1 MRKYKFKHILL
12 ALILMILILTQPIS
26 AQDFMPLEDVEA
38 GMKGYGKTV
47 FSGTEVEEFPV
58 EIISVMRDRSLDEN
72 LILIKVGG
80 AQMEEYGGI
89 AAGMSGS
96 PIYVDDKLIGA
107 VGYGWNNSDHRYGL
121 VTPIER
127 MLGLFEHDNLSEDK
141 GEDIEEPLIDEEEN
155 SDNQIED
162 DGFENEDLENEKVG
176 DNEEENISLAENL
189 ARANSPIMVSG
200 IKGRALKRLENNLE
214 DLNLDV
220 ITSPGIREED
230 KAEETPEAGDSIAVQ
245 LVRGDISVATIGTLT
260 YVNQGKFLAFG
271 HPFTNRGEVNYLLSR
286 AYVNGVIPSSEQP
299 FKLGS
304 PYDRLI
310 GSVSQDRGA
319 GIAGRIDNYPRITP
333 LYISISENGELKK
346 EVTLQII
353 NDEYLFNSLAN
364 STALQ
369 AVDSALDRIGPGSA
383 NSKVKIMGRGL
394 PKLHVESTNM
404 YYSQNDIGSTS
415 LSDFSQ
421 LLELITTNPFKEV
434 NLIDIRL
441 ELDFEKSDSVALVQ
455 EAKVLNEEIYPGDEL
470 DIEVTL
476 HKYRDGTKT
485 KELSLKLPEDVEPGL
500 ATLFVDGGYTG
511 ETVRAEDN
519 GQTES
524 EGGLNE
530 AEIAGYKDFES
541 MLEDYLDSPDN
552 NDIILQLYPAYGGG
566 EYLESSP
573 EAPEEAPAPED
584 DKPRQDREENPQ
596 AAKGE
601 EVPQEMEEA
610 EEEIKERYETDYVL
624 EGSLNL
630 DIEIL
635 EKPEESEEDTEEETE
650 EETGEESENTEAE
663 EDEKTAAE
671 DEAGSSQ

>member
-1 MRKYKFKHILL
+1 MRKYKIKHLLL
-12 ALILMILILTQPIS
+12 ALILIILIFSQAAS
-26 AQDFMPLEDVEA
+26 AQDFMFLEDVEA
-38 GMKGYGKTV
+38 GMSGYGKTV

-58 EIISVMRDRSLDEN
+58 EIISVMRDRSLNED

-80 AQMEEYGGI
+80 EKMEQYGGI

-107 VGYGWNNSDHRYGL
+107 IGYGWNYSDHRYGL
-121 VTPIER
+121 VTPIGR
-127 MLGLFEHDNLSEDK
+127 MLELLEYKNLLNNGIENDLIEDEEIEDK
-141 GEDIEEPLIDEEEN
+141 ELENNEVEDI
-155 SDNQIED
+155 
-162 DGFENEDLENEKVG
+162 
-176 DNEEENISLAENL
+176 SLGKKIV
-189 ARANSPIMVSG
+189 RANSPIMVSG

-230 KAEETPEAGDSIAVQ
+230 KIESSPKAGDSIAVQ
-245 LVRGDISVATIGTLT
+245 LVRGDISVASIGTLT
-260 YVNQGKFLAFG
+260 YVDQGKFLAFG
-271 HPFTNRGEVNYLLSR
+271 HPFTNRGEVDYLLSR
-286 AYVNGVIPSSEQP
+286 AYINGVIPSSQQP

-333 LYISISENGELKK
+333 LYISISEDGELKK

-353 NDEYLFNSLAN
+353 NDKYLFNSLAN

-383 NSKVKIMGRGL
+383 RSTLRIMGRGL

-404 YYSQNDIGSTS
+404 YYSQNDIGSMS
-415 LSDFSQ
+415 LYDFSQ
-421 LLELITTNPFKEV
+421 LLDLITTNPFKEV

-441 ELDFEKSDSVALVQ
+441 ELDFEKTDSVALVQ

-470 DIEVTL
+470 NVEVTL

-485 KELSLKLPEDVEPGL
+485 KELKLKLPEDVEPGL

-511 ETVRAEDN
+511 ETVRAESN
-519 GQTES
+519 GQTQS
-524 EGGLNE
+524 DGGLNE
-530 AEIAGYKDFES
+530 AEIAGYKNFES

-552 NDIILQLYPAYGGG
+552 NDLILQLYPSYGGG
-566 EYLESSP
+566 EYLESSQ
-573 EAPEEAPAPED
+573 EAPEDMPPTED
-584 DKPRQDREENPQ
+584 ETPIKDREESNPRQDKGAEPAQENQ
-596 AAKGE
+596 KDK
-601 EVPQEMEEA
+601 
-610 EEEIKERYETDYVL
+610 EEIKERYETDYVL

-630 DIEIL
+630 DLEIL
-635 EKPEESEEDTEEETE
+635 EKSGDGSAEQETE
-650 EETGEESENTEAE
+650 AGRNIENEDSEGS
-663 EDEKTAAE
+663 AA
-671 DEAGSSQ
+671 GN

>member
-1 MRKYKFKHILL
+1 MKKYKFKHLL
-12 ALILMILILTQPIS
+12 LTIILIILVLTPSIS
-26 AQDFMPLEDVEA
+26 AQDFMLLEDVES

-58 EIISVMRDRSLDEN
+58 EIISVMRERSLDEN

-80 AQMEEYGGI
+80 NKMEEHGGI

-127 MLGLFEHDNLSEDK
+127 MLDLFEHENILNES
-141 GEDIEEPLIDEEEN
+141 GEDVDNTPIEEDEKIDNDQEM
-155 SDNQIED
+155 
-162 DGFENEDLENEKVG
+162 
-176 DNEEENISLAENL
+176 DNEEIEDISLGKKIAK
-189 ARANSPIMVSG
+189 ANSPIMVNG
-200 IKGRALKRLENNLE
+200 IKGRALERLENNLE

-230 KAEETPEAGDSIAVQ
+230 KIESSPEAGDSVAVQ
-245 LVRGDISVATIGTLT
+245 LVRGDISVASVGTLT
-260 YVNQGKFLAFG
+260 YVDQGKFLAFG
-271 HPFTNRGEVNYLLSR
+271 HPFTNRGEVDYLLSR
-286 AYVNGVIPSSEQP
+286 AYINGVIPSSQQP

-319 GIAGRIDNYPRITP
+319 GVAGRIDKYPKITP
-333 LYISISENGELKK
+333 LYISISEDGELKK
-346 EVTLQII
+346 EVTLQIV

-383 NSKVKIMGRGL
+383 RSTVKVMGRGL
-394 PKLHVESTNM
+394 PKLRVESTNM
-404 YYSQNDIGSTS
+404 YYSQSDIGSTS

-421 LLELITTNPFKEV
+421 LLELITTNPFEEV

-441 ELDFEKSDSVALVQ
+441 ELDFERTDSVALVQ

-470 DIEVTL
+470 DIEVTM
-476 HKYRDGTKT
+476 HKYRDGTET
-485 KELSLKLPEDVEPGL
+485 KEISLKLPEDVEPGL
-500 ATLFVDGGYTG
+500 ATLFIDGGYTG
-511 ETVRAEDN
+511 ETVRTDN
-519 GQTES
+519 NGS
-524 EGGLNE
+524 EQSDGGLNE
-530 AEIAGYKDFES
+530 AEISGYKNFES
-541 MLEDYLDSPDN
+541 MLEDYLDLPDN
-552 NDIILQLYPAYGGG
+552 NDLIIQLYPAYGGG
-566 EYLESSP
+566 EYFESSP
-573 EAPEEAPAPED
+573 EAPQESQAPKEGEIE
-584 DKPRQDREENPQ
+584 REGAGPQ
-596 AAKGE
+596 PKKGAEPPE
-601 EVPQEMEEA
+601 EV
-610 EEEIKERYETDYVL
+610 EEEIKERYATDYVL

-635 EKPEESEEDTEEETE
+635 EKSEEEEAEQETDSE
-650 EETGEESENTEAE
+650 EKENDETQNTEN
-663 EDEKTAAE
+663 
-671 DEAGSSQ
+671 DEAQD

>member
-1 MRKYKFKHILL
+1 
-12 ALILMILILTQPIS
+12 MILILTQTAS
-26 AQDFMPLEDVEA
+26 AQDFMFLEDVEA
-38 GMKGYGKTV
+38 GMSGYGKTV

-58 EIISVMRDRSLDEN
+58 EIISVMRDRSLNED

-80 AQMEEYGGI
+80 EKMEQYGGI

-107 VGYGWNNSDHRYGL
+107 VGYGWNYSDHRYGL

-127 MLGLFEHDNLSEDK
+127 MLELFEHENLANNNGGSIENNLIED
-141 GEDIEEPLIDEEEN
+141 EIIEDEELEN
-155 SDNQIED
+155 N
-162 DGFENEDLENEKVG
+162 DLEDV
-176 DNEEENISLAENL
+176 SLGKKM

-230 KAEETPEAGDSIAVQ
+230 KIESSPKAGDSIAVQ
-245 LVRGDISVATIGTLT
+245 LVRGDISVASIGTLT
-260 YVNQGKFLAFG
+260 YVDQGKFLAFG
-271 HPFTNRGEVNYLLSR
+271 HPFTNRGEVDYLLSR
-286 AYVNGVIPSSEQP
+286 AYINGVIPSSQQP

-333 LYISISENGELKK
+333 LYISISEDGELLK

-383 NSKVKIMGRGL
+383 RSNVRIMGRGL

-404 YYSQNDIGSTS
+404 YYSQNDIGSMS
-415 LSDFSQ
+415 LYDFSQ
-421 LLELITTNPFKEV
+421 LLDLITTNPFKEV

-441 ELDFEKSDSVALVQ
+441 ELNFEKTDSVALVQ
-455 EAKVLNEEIYPGDEL
+455 EAKVLNETIYPGDEL
-470 DIEVTL
+470 NVEVTL
-476 HKYRDGTKT
+476 HKYRDGTET
-485 KELSLKLPEDVEPGL
+485 KELSLKLPDDVEPGL

-511 ETVRAEDN
+511 ETVRAESN
-519 GQTES
+519 GPTQS
-524 EGGLNE
+524 DGGLNE
-530 AEIAGYKDFES
+530 AEIAGYKNFES

-552 NDIILQLYPAYGGG
+552 NDLILQLYP
-566 EYLESSP
+566 LM
-573 EAPEEAPAPED
+573 
-584 DKPRQDREENPQ
+584 
-596 AAKGE
+596 
-601 EVPQEMEEA
+601 EVA
-610 EEEIKERYETDYVL
+610 NI
-624 EGSLNL
+624 
-630 DIEIL
+630 
-635 EKPEESEEDTEEETE
+635 
-650 EETGEESENTEAE
+650 
-663 EDEKTAAE
+663 
-671 DEAGSSQ
+671 

>member
-1 MRKYKFKHILL
+1 
-12 ALILMILILTQPIS
+12 MILILTQTAS
-26 AQDFMPLEDVEA
+26 AQDFMFLEDVEA
-38 GMKGYGKTV
+38 GMSGYGKTV

-58 EIISVMRDRSLDEN
+58 EIISVMRDRSLNED

-80 AQMEEYGGI
+80 EKMEEYGGI

-107 VGYGWNNSDHRYGL
+107 VGYGWNYSDHRYGL

-127 MLGLFEHDNLSEDK
+127 MLELFEHENLVNNNGGSIENNLIED
-141 GEDIEEPLIDEEEN
+141 EIIEDEELEN
-155 SDNQIED
+155 N
-162 DGFENEDLENEKVG
+162 DLEDV
-176 DNEEENISLAENL
+176 SLGKKM

-230 KAEETPEAGDSIAVQ
+230 KIESSPKAGDSIAVQ
-245 LVRGDISVATIGTLT
+245 LVRGDISVASIGTLT
-260 YVNQGKFLAFG
+260 YVDQGKFLAFG
-271 HPFTNRGEVNYLLSR
+271 HPFTNRGEVDYLLSR
-286 AYVNGVIPSSEQP
+286 AYINGVIPSSQQP

-333 LYISISENGELKK
+333 LYISISEDGELLK

-383 NSKVKIMGRGL
+383 RSNVRIMGRGL

-404 YYSQNDIGSTS
+404 YYSQNDIGSMS
-415 LSDFSQ
+415 LYDFSQ
-421 LLELITTNPFKEV
+421 LLDLITTNPFKEV

-441 ELDFEKSDSVALVQ
+441 ELNFEKTDSVALVQ
-455 EAKVLNEEIYPGDEL
+455 EAKVLNETIYPGDEL
-470 DIEVTL
+470 NVEVTL
-476 HKYRDGTKT
+476 HKYRDGTET
-485 KELSLKLPEDVEPGL
+485 KELSLKLPDDVEPGL

-511 ETVRAEDN
+511 ETVRAESN
-519 GQTES
+519 GPTQS
-524 EGGLNE
+524 DGGLNE
-530 AEIAGYKDFES
+530 AEIAGYKNFES

-552 NDIILQLYPAYGGG
+552 NDLILQLYPAYGGG

-573 EAPEEAPAPED
+573 EAPEDIPPNED
-584 DKPRQDREENPQ
+584 ETPTKDREESNPRPE
-596 AAKGE
+596 KGAE
-601 EVPQEMEEA
+601 PPQDVKED

-635 EKPEESEEDTEEETE
+635 GKSEDESSEQETE
-650 EETGEESENTEAE
+650 AGENIEAE
-663 EDEKTAAE
+663 DSGVSAAE
-671 DEAGSSQ
+671 NESDQNRD